1 LFRIAAV
8 GDDRFSVMGSI
19 RHAATSSVLDRVL
32 RQSRPLDLATVAG
45 MTGDEL
51 VSQLE
56 VWHRLRAVADG
67 SIVQL
72 LGEVM
77 RREEFRSDGA
87 AKPEDWQVERFGLS
101 VASARN
107 NCRVAERAMDLPHLT
122 RALSSGDIS
131 LDKLRA
137 VVGVATPETDRELA
151 ECAGERTVAELGEMA
166 ESLRRRRRDSV
177 GKKARTQGSTCFNET
192 CHTMSVQLPAE
203 EFAEVRAAVETH
215 AKALPSDGE
224 TRWDH
229 RQYDAL
235 LGLIR
240 AGASGRSG
248 PGGGRSPY
256 FAVLHAPLA
265 ALLDESGDPSELV
278 GDLERGGLLS
288 LETVR
293 RLLCDCTFVVAI
305 EDDDGHTMY
314 EGRQRRLATGAQR
327 REIWHRDR
335 CCRFP
340 GCRNAIFTEP
350 HHLDWWI
357 RGGKTD
363 LPNLA
368 LLCKFH
374 HGLMHSKGWTVSGD
388 ANGEIVF
395 VGPSGRALT
404 SRPSPRWT
412 AISRVGADSTDRART
427 SPPRGSPGSP
437 DTS

>member
-1 LFRIAAV
+1 
-8 GDDRFSVMGSI
+8 M
-19 RHAATSSVLDRVL
+19 
-32 RQSRPLDLATVAG
+32 DLATVAG

-51 VSQLE
+51 ASQLE
-56 VWHRLRAVADG
+56 TWHRFRAVADG

-77 RREEFRSDGA
+77 RREDFRSDGA
-87 AKPEDWQVERFGLS
+87 ASPEDWQVERFGLS

-107 NCRVAERAMDLPHLT
+107 YGRVAERAMDLPHLT
-122 RALSSGDIS
+122 KALSSGDIS
-131 LDKLRA
+131 LDKMRA
-137 VVGVATPETDRELA
+137 VVGLATPETDRELA
-151 ECAGERTVAELGEMA
+151 ACASERTVVELGEVA
-166 ESLRRRRRDSV
+166 GSLRRRGPDPM
-177 GKKARTQGSTCFNET
+177 GKKEKPIGSTRFNEA
-192 CHTMSVQLPAE
+192 CHTMSVQFPAE

-229 RQYDAL
+229 RQYDAF
-235 LGLIR
+235 LGLFR
-240 AGASGRSG
+240 VGASGRSG
-248 PGGGRSPY
+248 GGSGRSPY

-265 ALLDESGDPSELV
+265 ALVDESGDPSELV

-293 RLLCDCTFVVAI
+293 RLICDCTFAI
-305 EDDDGHTMY
+305 AVDDDAGHTMY
-314 EGRQRRLATGAQR
+314 EGRQRRLPTGAQR
-327 REIWHRDR
+327 REIWRRDR

-350 HHLDWWI
+350 HHLHWWM

-412 AISRVGADSTDRART
+412 AISRAGSDSTVKPGT
-427 SPPRGSPGSP
+427 GPPRGSPGSP